1 MLKWLFNAALS
12 FMVYICKFF
21 MRMIGIP
28 TPHQMANKIKRFF
41 LSDKAQRAWRRRVG
55 KRSLYN
61 DSAKA
66 LKRRRWRVF

>member
-1 MLKWLFNAALS
+1 
-12 FMVYICKFF
+12 